1 VVGQALATTNE
12 MDLLRMISIVHTEL
26 GKLID
31 EHAGIEYA
39 PDIPNDFT
47 PVIELGEHRIEAV
60 KFID

>member
-1 VVGQALATTNE
+1 MATTNE
-12 MDLLRMISIVHTEL
+12 MDLLRMISVVHIEL

-31 EHAGIEYA
+31 EHASIEYA

-47 PVIELGEHRIEAV
+47 PVIELGKHRIEAV

>member
-1 VVGQALATTNE
+1 LATANE
-12 MDLLRMISIVHTEL
+12 KDLLHMIRLVHMEL